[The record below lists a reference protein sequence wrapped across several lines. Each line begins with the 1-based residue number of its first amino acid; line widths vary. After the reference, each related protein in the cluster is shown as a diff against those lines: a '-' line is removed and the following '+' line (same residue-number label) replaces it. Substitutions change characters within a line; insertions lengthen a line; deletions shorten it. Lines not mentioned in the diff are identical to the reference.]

1 MSRRFFFITL
11 LGLIALAPLSGCGGR
26 VPAIVPVEGVVLLN
40 GKPLPKARVQFTPQR
55 NDLGS
60 EFVSLAVTDENGR
73 FALTC
78 GYKDK
83 PGAVVGQHTVL
94 ITEASEPD
102 ELRNSRDPREH
113 QKYRAKLGNRPIPPK
128 YGAISESPLKIEIKE
143 GQEDVKLELT
153 R

>member
-83 PGAVVGQHTVL
+83 PGAVVGQHTIL

-113 QKYRAKLGNRPIPPK
+113 QKYRAKLVVGHFRLA
-128 YGAISESPLKIEIKE
+128 GR
-143 GQEDVKLELT
+143 V
-153 R
+153 